1 MQKQGNTEKY
11 ENDKY
16 HKLHHD
22 RTFPSITRCLLLD
35 WLLRLRHQG
44 SALPQPGAT
53 QVYVYNY
60 LYICLVYV
68 QIHRLKDRHKA
79 YLYIF
84 GQHKYLEFQVL
95 VIVYRIIT
103 SMDLYVCV
111 LTKVQIH
118 AIQIGQDVSIPKTS
132 EHKTQPFLS
141 QRQQNAPSQT
151 TILWMPSSWFDKYK
165 LRYNFDFDFEI
176 GTMSQHFCH
185 LTNTYKTDKNY

>member
-53 QVYVYNY
+53 QVYVYNDQ
-60 LYICLVYV
+60 YICLVPNFVQILNSRTDTKHSYTKDSALCGAPQICTIPSACACVQNYKYGLIYV
-68 QIHRLKDRHKA
+68 Q
-79 YLYIF
+79 
-84 GQHKYLEFQVL
+84 
-95 VIVYRIIT
+95 
-103 SMDLYVCV
+103 
-111 LTKVQIH
+111 TKVQIH
-118 AIQIGQDVSIPKTS
+118 ALQIAQYVSIPKTP

-141 QRQQNAPSQT
+141 QRQQNAPSRT
-151 TILWMPSSWFDKYK
+151 TILWMPSCHLWFEKYK
-165 LRYNFDFDFEI
+165 I
-176 GTMSQHFCH
+176 
-185 LTNTYKTDKNY
+185 K

>member
-35 WLLRLRHQG
+35 WLLRLRQG
-44 SALPQPGAT
+44 SALPQPEAR

-79 YLYIF
+79 YLY
-84 GQHKYLEFQVL
+84 KRL
-95 VIVYRIIT
+95 
-103 SMDLYVCV
+103 
-111 LTKVQIH
+111 
-118 AIQIGQDVSIPKTS
+118 SIPQCWA
-132 EHKTQPFLS
+132 TQVSKLS
-141 QRQQNAPSQT
+141 SACACVQNYY
-151 TILWMPSSWFDKYK
+151 KYGLICMCINK
-165 LRYNFDFDFEI
+165 
-176 GTMSQHFCH
+176 G
-185 LTNTYKTDKNY
+185 TNTCNPNWTRRKYTEDFRAQDSALP